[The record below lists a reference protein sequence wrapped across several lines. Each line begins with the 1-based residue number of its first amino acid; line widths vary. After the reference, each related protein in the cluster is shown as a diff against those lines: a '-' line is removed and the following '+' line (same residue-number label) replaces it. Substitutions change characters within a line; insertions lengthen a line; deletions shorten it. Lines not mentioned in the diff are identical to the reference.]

1 MASGDPFRI
10 FVTHA
15 WQEHEDYQRVFE
27 YLEGARGFR
36 YVNCSVISPLPGE
49 PGSEPEREAVRRQ
62 IVASEIVIALAGLIN
77 GHHQQL
83 LFQMQCARGLKR
95 PVIML
100 PQFGHDLNLPMMFKG
115 IANREVGW
123 NDRAI
128 VDALRE
134 LARHENTGRWET
146 IEFKLD

>member
-1 MASGDPFRI
+1 MVSGDPFRI

-15 WQEHEDYQRVFE
+15 WQEDDDYLRVFE

-36 YVNCSVISPLPGE
+36 YVNCSSLNPVPGP
-49 PGSEPEREAVRRQ
+49 PGSDQEKESLRHQ
-62 IVASEIVIALAGLIN
+62 IAASEAVIALAALIK

-83 LFQMQCARGLKR
+83 LFQLQCARGLKK

-100 PQFGHDLNLPMMFKG
+100 PQFGHDLNLPLMFKG
-115 IANREVGW
+115 IANREVEW

-134 LARHENTGRWET
+134 LARQEATGRWET